1 MHFHPG
7 FLVALLL
14 LGARPAGA
22 AEPAPKA
29 APVTFGAHIQPVLK
43 QFCFDCH
50 NKDKQKGDV
59 DLVALS
65 ANAKLE
71 ENRETWEK
79 VVASLESG
87 DMPPEKKPQ
96 PTNLQRDLIVHFLD
110 GQLTKIDCTL
120 EKNPGRVTVRR
131 LNRDEYKRTIAELVH
146 VTIEM
151 SDFPNDEV
159 GFGFDNIADVLSI
172 SPMLMEKFMD
182 AAEQVATKAVIVD
195 NGKPQVKRMKAREF
209 IVQQKGSAIPNEDGS
224 LAFVTNADAT
234 RMVEFPGPGTYK
246 LRIRAAGD
254 QAGTE
259 PAKMKISLDGT
270 DLATV
275 DVTAKNPSLKSYEV
289 SFPIDRRRTS
299 NLTISFINDFYDATN
314 PDLKLRGDRNLFVES
329 VDFESPPGAAVLPE
343 SHKLLIPTMPEPGRE
358 KAHARALLAPFL
370 KRAYRRPVTPAEVER
385 VARFVDLA
393 LEQKGTFV
401 EGMQVALQAVLT
413 SPQFLYRWELDESVT
428 KPGEIRVI
436 NDYEIASRLSYFLWS
451 SMPDTELFLAA
462 EKGELRDEAKLQQQI
477 VRMLKDYRAN
487 ALTLNFADQ
496 WLQIRNL
503 DEVAPDPKTFPKWID
518 EFRPLFKQET
528 RKFFEAV
535 MKEDRSVSDLLD
547 ADFTF
552 LNDKLAMFYGIEGV
566 RGAEFQRVQL
576 PPNSPRGGVLTQAA
590 VLMATSTPTRTSP
603 VIRGKW
609 ILEQILGTPP
619 PAPPANV
626 PPLTEQKAVN
636 QTASLRDRFSEH
648 SKNAECAGCH
658 KRMDPL
664 GFALENFDAIG
675 SWRDKDGKFP
685 VDPSGQLTD
694 GRKFA
699 NLKELKQVLKHGNQ
713 FLNCFTEKLMT
724 YALGRGLDS
733 QDRCAIRAVVDR
745 AKKADNHFSA
755 LVTGIVLSDPF
766 LKRKTVATLTKN

>member
-1 MHFHPG
+1 MHLLRSF
-7 FLVALLL
+7 FLALLL
-14 LGARPAGA
+14 LGARPAA
-22 AEPAPKA
+22 AVDPAPKTGA
-29 APVTFGAHIQPVLK
+29 VTFATHIQPVLK

-50 NKDKQKGDV
+50 NADKQKGDV
-59 DLVALS
+59 DLVALTK
-65 ANAKLE
+65 NAKLE
-71 ENRETWEK
+71 ENHELWEK

-96 PTNLQRDLIVHFLD
+96 PTNDQRELLVHFLD
-110 GQLTKIDCTL
+110 TQLSKIDCTQA
-120 EKNPGRVTVRR
+120 KNPGRVTVRR
-131 LNRDEYKRTIAELVH
+131 LNRDEYKRTIAELAH
-146 VTIEM
+146 VNLEM
-151 SDFPNDEV
+151 NDFPNDEV

-182 AAEQVATKAVIVD
+182 AAEQVASKAIIVD
-195 NGKPQVKRMKAREF
+195 TGKPQVKKIRAREF
-209 IVQQKGSAIPNEDGS
+209 VVKQKGSATPNEDGT
-224 LAFVTNADAT
+224 LTFGANADAT
-234 RMVEFPGPGTYK
+234 RMVEFPGAGTYK
-246 LRIRAAGD
+246 LRIRAAAD
-254 QAGTE
+254 QAGSE
-259 PAKMKISLDGT
+259 PAKMKIALDAT
-270 DLATV
+270 DIATI
-275 DVTAKNPSLKSYEV
+275 DVTAKNPSLKSYEITL
-289 SFPIDRRRTS
+289 PIDRTRTS
-299 NLTISFINDFYDATN
+299 NVTISFINDYYDTSN
-314 PDLKLRGDRNLFVES
+314 DPKLKGDRNLFVES
-329 VDFESPPGAAVLPE
+329 VELEIPSGAAALPE
-343 SHKLLIPTMPEPGRE
+343 SHKFLIPTMPAPGQE
-358 KAHARALLAPFL
+358 KAHARTLLAPFL

-393 LEQKGTFV
+393 MAQKGTFV

-413 SPQFLYRWELDESVT
+413 SPQFLYRWELDDGAT
-428 KPGEIRVI
+428 KPGEVRVI
-436 NDYEIASRLSYFLWS
+436 NDYEVASRLSYFLWS

-462 EKGELRDEAKLQQQI
+462 EKGELRVEQQLQKQI
-477 VRMLKDYRAN
+477 VRMMKDWRAN
-487 ALTLNFADQ
+487 ALVTNFADQ

-503 DEVAPDPKTFPKWID
+503 DEVAPDPRIFTKWT
-518 EFRPLFKQET
+518 EEYRPLMKQET
-528 RKFFEAV
+528 RKFFEAI
-535 MKEDRSVSDLLD
+535 MKEDRSVFDLLD

-566 RGAEFQRVQL
+566 RGSEFQRVQL

-636 QTASLRDRFSEH
+636 QTASLRDRFAEH
-648 SKNAECAGCH
+648 SKNIECAGCH

-685 VDPSGQLTD
+685 IDPSGQLTD

-699 NLKELKQVLKHGNQ
+699 NPKELKAVLKHGNQ

-724 YALGRGLDS
+724 YALGRGLDA
-733 QDRCAIRAVVDR
+733 QDRCAIKGVVER
-745 AKKADNHFSA
+745 TRRADNHFSA

-766 LKRKTVATLTKN
+766 LKRKTVPALTKN

>member
-1 MHFHPG
+1 MLFRPS
-7 FLVALLL
+7 FLLAFLL
-14 LGARPAGA
+14 LGARLA
-22 AEPAPKA
+22 AAAQPAPT
-29 APVTFGAHIQPVLK
+29 VTFAGHIQPVLK

-50 NKDKQKGDV
+50 NPDKQKGDV
-59 DLVALS
+59 DLVTLVK
-65 ANAKLE
+65 NAKLE
-71 ENRETWEK
+71 ENHEVWEK
-79 VVASLESG
+79 VIATLDSG

-96 PTNLQRDLIVHFLD
+96 PTNDQRELMVHFLD
-110 GQLTKIDCTL
+110 TQLSKIDCTQA
-120 EKNPGRVTVRR
+120 KNPGRVTVRR
-131 LNRDEYKRTIAELVH
+131 LNRDEYKRTVAELVH
-146 VTIEM
+146 VNFET

-182 AAEQVATKAVIVD
+182 AAEQVASKAILVD
-195 NGKPQVKRMKAREF
+195 NGKPQVKKFRAREF
-209 IVQQKGSAIPNEDGS
+209 AVKQKGSAAPNEDGTLS
-224 LAFVTNADAT
+224 FASNADAAKY
-234 RMVEFPGPGTYK
+234 VEFPGPGTYK
-246 LRIRAAGD
+246 LRIRAAAD
-254 QAGTE
+254 QAGSE
-259 PAKMKISLDGT
+259 PAKMKIALDGT

-275 DVTAKNPSLKSYEV
+275 DVTAKNPHVKPYEIT
-289 SFPIDRRRTS
+289 FPIEKARS
-299 NLTISFINDFYDATN
+299 GSLTISFINDYYDASDN
-314 PDLKLRGDRNLFVES
+314 PKLKGDRNLFVES
-329 VDFESPPGAAVLPE
+329 VDLEIPSSAAALPE
-343 SHKLLIPTMPEPGRE
+343 SHKFLIPTMPAPGQE
-358 KAHARALLAPFL
+358 KAHARTLLAPLL

-393 LEQKGTFV
+393 LEQKGTFI
-401 EGMQVALQAVLT
+401 EGMQVALQAILT
-413 SPQFLYRWELDESVT
+413 SPQFLYRWELDDGAT

-436 NDYEIASRLSYFLWS
+436 NDYEVASRLSYFLWN

-462 EKGELRDEAKLQQQI
+462 DKGELRDEQQLQKQI
-477 VRMLKDYRAN
+477 VRMMKDWRAN
-487 ALTLNFADQ
+487 ALVVNFADQ

-503 DEVAPDPKTFPKWID
+503 DEVAPDPKVFPKWID

-528 RKFFEAV
+528 RKFFEAI
-535 MKEDRSVSDLLD
+535 MKEDRNVLDLLD

-552 LNDKLAMFYGIEGV
+552 LNDRLAMFYGIEGV
-566 RGAEFQRVQL
+566 RGSEFQKVQL

-626 PPLTEQKAVN
+626 PPLTEQKAVS
-636 QTASLRDRFSEH
+636 QTASLRDRFAEH
-648 SKNAECAGCH
+648 SKNIECAGCH

-685 VDPSGQLTD
+685 IDPSGQLTD

-699 NLKELKQVLKHGNQ
+699 NPKELKAVLKHGNQ

-724 YALGRGLDS
+724 YALGRGLDA
-733 QDRCAIRAVVDR
+733 QDRCAIKSVVER
-745 AKKADNHFSA
+745 TRKADNHFSA

-766 LKRKTVATLTKN
+766 LKRKTVPALTKN